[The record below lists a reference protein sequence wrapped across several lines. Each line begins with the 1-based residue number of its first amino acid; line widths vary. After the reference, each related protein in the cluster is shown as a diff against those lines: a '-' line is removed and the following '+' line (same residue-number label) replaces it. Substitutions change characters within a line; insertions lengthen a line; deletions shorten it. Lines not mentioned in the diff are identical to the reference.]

1 MVQLRKESIPES
13 CLLSSHQRIEPLLS
27 DMPSLEGGCVGTL
40 RFDDG
45 DGKENTKKEIGLVS

>member
-13 CLLSSHQRIEPLLS
+13 CLLSSHHRTLLS
-27 DMPSLEGGCVGTL
+27 DMPSQEGWRVGTL